1 MSQFSLA
8 LFDVDG
14 VLLDSLT
21 PHLKICQDKSREYGL
36 GLQIPSSSQFKQMV
50 RTGTRI
56 SPMYNFFLAVGFPEE
71 FAAEAYLQYRETFM
85 QVYKPTPFPGV
96 HQTLKAL
103 HGTGIQLGI
112 VTSNFLANVV
122 KALGDSFEYFHPKCI
137 YTKESVTGES
147 KSESIASAMTTL
159 AASRSETIYIGD
171 QPEDWKAAITAGVH
185 FLGVTY
191 GWGISE
197 EDDNF
202 PTVGDVSGIY
212 AYLTSGSQDV
222 DALSP

>member
-1 MSQFSLA
+1 MSQFSVA

-36 GLQIPSSSQFKQMV
+36 GLQIPSASQFKQMV

-56 SPMYNFFLAVGFPEE
+56 SPMNYFFLAVGFPEE
-71 FAAEAYLQYRETFM
+71 FAAKAYLQYQETFM
-85 QVYKPTPFPGV
+85 QAYAPAPFPGV

-103 HGTGIQLGI
+103 HGAGIQMGI

-122 KALGDSFEYFHPKCI
+122 TALGDSVEYFHPKCI
-137 YTKESVTGES
+137 YTKDSVAGES
-147 KSESIASAMTTL
+147 KSEAIASAMITL
-159 AASRSETIYIGD
+159 AASRAETIYIGD
-171 QPEDWKAAITAGVH
+171 QPVDWRAATTAGVN

-197 EDDNF
+197 EDDDF

-212 AYLTSGSQDV
+212 AYLTNGCNR
-222 DALSP
+222 AT